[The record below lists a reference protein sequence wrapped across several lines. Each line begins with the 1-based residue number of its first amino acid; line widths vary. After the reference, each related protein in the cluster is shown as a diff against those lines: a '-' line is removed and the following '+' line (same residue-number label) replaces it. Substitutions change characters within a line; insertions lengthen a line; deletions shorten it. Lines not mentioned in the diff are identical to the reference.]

1 MNASEETI
9 DAIFIPT
16 PDMVLVRCGNKIID
30 DAIIILK
37 NISFL
42 IMNAVPQEGKFYTTV
57 HINKYIEKE
66 VLDIVQ
72 GRLKKSGWGFI
83 ILGREPEVD
92 QLLSVS
98 IIILPYIK

>member
-30 DAIIILK
+30 DATIILK
-37 NISFL
+37 NISAL
-42 IMNAVPQEGKFYTTV
+42 ILNTVPQEGKFYITA

-72 GRLKKSGWGFI
+72 ERLKKSGWGFI
-83 ILGREPEVD
+83 ILGRGPAGG
-92 QLLSVS
+92 QLVSVS
-98 IIILPYIK
+98 LIIIPDIK